1 MPKDNQFQFATS
13 QAVDG
18 VMLLSASM
26 TDFSYGRHA
35 HEEFSFGVTLAG
47 RQDFFTQGEQRH
59 SYPGNVLVFNP
70 DDAHDGESGSDDTLR
85 YQMLYVHPNQLAPF
99 LDAVGVRQAEQF
111 RIGTPVL
118 EDPLLRHQILQL
130 ANLVKDEDTST
141 FAYTS
146 AMFEF
151 AEQLARFD
159 GIAPLTPNKQR
170 DILLLRARDYLY
182 DNLDKEISLDDL
194 SQAFHMSKFH
204 LLRHFKQHFGMTPY
218 QFWLNGRINKAR
230 QALLSGKSVQ
240 DVAMSFGFNDVSH
253 FNRRFK
259 PIFGTTP
266 RQYQRFLAQR

>member
-99 LDAVGVRQAEQF
+99 LDAVGVRQAELF

-130 ANLVKDEDTST
+130 ASLVKDEDTST

-194 SQAFHMSKFH
+194 SQAVHMSKFH